1 MSQRQI
7 ARAGPGLLEEFAR
20 EFDGLF
26 SKVNQRE
33 MWRGDLEGVFLPTER
48 NKTLTNLANTEPVVE
63 AQAARAQKLQWF
75 LSESTWDEAAVN
87 RRRIG
92 LLRADEQ

>member
-7 ARAGPGLLEEFAR
+7 ARAAPGLLEGFAR

-33 MWRGDLEGVFLPTER
+33 MWRE
-48 NKTLTNLANTEPVVE
+48 
-63 AQAARAQKLQWF
+63 
-75 LSESTWDEAAVN
+75 
-87 RRRIG
+87 
-92 LLRADEQ
+92 